1 MDHQNRKLRS
11 LLSIRFLPNMEEQK
25 EVSRLSSIEII
36 SAEDLAAMPL
46 APPLFVVDG
55 LIPQGVSLLS
65 GASKTGKSW
74 LMLRLGL
81 QVSQGLPLWDLPTHR
96 CGVLYLSLENTHIRL
111 QRRLFQLSEAT
122 PPNLYFSVT
131 ADTIQGGL
139 ETDLEKNLREHP
151 DVKLVICDTLQKIR
165 AGETPDANGLY
176 AGDYEDISTL
186 KRIADRHG
194 IAIILIHH
202 LRKQTDRKDPFNRI
216 SGSSGLMGAADTCF
230 VLDKPTQASD
240 TATLHATGRDIE
252 SQELEL
258 RFSNCVWE
266 LLERRD
272 EQTLR
277 QDTIPPFLFQVVDFM
292 QTRSRWEGTA
302 TELLEA
308 LEETEVK
315 PQGVLRLL
323 GRFYY
328 EVLYSHGIQY
338 QSRRTA
344 QSRLI
349 MLTRDGA
356 NDDKDEAGVSREMTS
371 LSSQSSQKRDGP
383 FANDPALTA
392 QS

>member
-1 MDHQNRKLRS
+1 MS
-11 LLSIRFLPNMEEQK
+11 A
-25 EVSRLSSIEII
+25 IEII

-46 APPLFVVDG
+46 APPLFVVEG
-55 LIPQGVSLLS
+55 LIPQGVNLLS

-74 LMLRLGL
+74 LMLWLGL
-81 QVSQGLPLWDLPTHR
+81 QVSQGLPLWDLPTHQ
-96 CGVLYLSLENTHIRL
+96 CGVLYLSLEDTHIRL

-165 AGETPDANGLY
+165 VGETPDANGLY
-176 AGDYEDISTL
+176 AG

-230 VLDKPTQASD
+230 VLDKPTRASD

-272 EQTLR
+272 EQALR

-308 LEETEVK
+308 LEDTEVK

-338 QSRRTA
+338 QTRRTA

-349 MLTRDGA
+349 TLTREEV
-356 NDDKDEAGVSREMTS
+356 NDDTDESGCPM
-371 LSSQSSQKRDGP
+371 K
-383 FANDPALTA
+383 
-392 QS
+392 

>member
-1 MDHQNRKLRS
+1 MS
-11 LLSIRFLPNMEEQK
+11 A
-25 EVSRLSSIEII
+25 IEII

-46 APPLFVVDG
+46 APPLFVVEG
-55 LIPQGVSLLS
+55 LIPQGISLLS

-74 LMLRLGL
+74 LMLWLGL
-81 QVSQGLPLWDLPTHR
+81 QVSQGLCLWDLPTHR
-96 CGVLYLSLENTHIRL
+96 CGVLYLSLEDTHIRL

-131 ADTIQGGL
+131 ADTIHGGL

-165 AGETPDANGLY
+165 VGETPDANGLY

-202 LRKQTDRKDPFNRI
+202 LRKQTDRNDPFNRI
-216 SGSSGLMGAADTCF
+216 SGSNGLMGAADTCF
-230 VLDKPTQASD
+230 VLDKPTRVSD

-272 EQTLR
+272 EQALR
-277 QDTIPPFLFQVVDFM
+277 QDTIPPLLFQVVEFM
-292 QTRSRWEGTA
+292 QERSHWEGTA
-302 TELLEA
+302 TELLDA
-308 LEETEVK
+308 MEETGVK

-328 EVLYSHGIQY
+328 EVLYSHGIKY
-338 QSRRTA
+338 ESRRTA

-349 MLTRDGA
+349 TLTREGE
-356 NDDKDEAGVSREMTS
+356 DDDMDEVGVSHEMTS
-371 LSSQSSQKRDGP
+371 FSSSSSQEDSPSSE
-383 FANDPALTA
+383 NDPAPTA

>member
-1 MDHQNRKLRS
+1 M
-11 LLSIRFLPNMEEQK
+11 
-25 EVSRLSSIEII
+25 SSIEII

-74 LMLRLGL
+74 LMLWLGL
-81 QVSQGLPLWDLPTHR
+81 QVSQGLPLWDLQTHQ
-96 CGVLYLSLENTHIRL
+96 CGVLYLSLEDTHIRL
-111 QRRLFQLSEAT
+111 QRRLFRLSEAT

-165 AGETPDANGLY
+165 VGETPDANGLY
-176 AGDYEDISTL
+176 AGDYEDISIL
-186 KRIADRHG
+186 KRIADRNG

-216 SGSSGLMGAADTCF
+216 SGSNGLMGAADTCF
-230 VLDKPTQASD
+230 VLDKPTRVSD

-272 EQTLR
+272 EQAIR

-292 QTRSRWEGTA
+292 QERSRWEGTA
-302 TELLEA
+302 TELIEA
-308 LEETEVK
+308 LKESEVK
-315 PQGVLRLL
+315 PQGVVRLL
-323 GRFYY
+323 GRFYH

-338 QSRRTA
+338 HSRRTA

-349 MLTRDGA
+349 TLTREGA
-356 NDDKDEAGVSREMTS
+356 NDDMDEAGVSHEMTS
-371 LSSQSSQKRDGP
+371 LSSPSSQKEELL
-383 FANDPALTA
+383 PAIDSAPTRAVVRCSEHRLCVATRRPVH
-392 QS
+392 STEMGLPPL

>member
-1 MDHQNRKLRS
+1 
-11 LLSIRFLPNMEEQK
+11 
-25 EVSRLSSIEII
+25 
-36 SAEDLAAMPL
+36 
-46 APPLFVVDG
+46 
-55 LIPQGVSLLS
+55 
-65 GASKTGKSW
+65 
-74 LMLRLGL
+74 
-81 QVSQGLPLWDLPTHR
+81 
-96 CGVLYLSLENTHIRL
+96 
-111 QRRLFQLSEAT
+111 
-122 PPNLYFSVT
+122 
-131 ADTIQGGL
+131 
-139 ETDLEKNLREHP
+139 
-151 DVKLVICDTLQKIR
+151 
-165 AGETPDANGLY
+165 
-176 AGDYEDISTL
+176 
-186 KRIADRHG
+186 
-194 IAIILIHH
+194 
-202 LRKQTDRKDPFNRI
+202 
-216 SGSSGLMGAADTCF
+216 MGAADTCF

-308 LEETEVK
+308 LEDTEVK

-338 QSRRTA
+338 QTRRTA

-349 MLTRDGA
+349 ALTREGA
-356 NDDKDEAGVSREMTS
+356 DDDMDEAGASREMTS
-371 LSSQSSQKRDGP
+371 FSSQSSQESSPDL
-383 FANDPALTA
+383 ATNPAPTA